1 MGSDRAVA
9 AAAYFER
16 LLDFAE
22 SNPEVLGFA
31 VTGSRAVGFE
41 VRDSDYDC
49 ALFLRDGAELDVE
62 GRLGSSVQGV
72 DLRVFTPT
80 SFAEHA
86 RWGSETA
93 WDRYA
98 WFIADFRVDRT
109 HGDLVAA
116 AREKGRVPREETAA
130 HVDAS
135 LDWYLN
141 QVARSIRCWARG
153 DELGGRLEGA
163 EAVRPFLQA
172 SFAIH
177 DRRLVPYYKYLTWE
191 VEQRPLRKFDVEPPE
206 FVRAVS
212 ALITDGSLAA
222 QERVLNLGEAVFRR
236 EGYDRRFDEWDTAG
250 WKARYFGVS

>member
-1 MGSDRAVA
+1 MNRSDA
-9 AAAYFER
+9 AAAHFEQ
-16 LLDFAE
+16 LLDFAG
-22 SNPEVLGFA
+22 SNSEVLGFA

-41 VRDSDYDC
+41 RPESDYDC
-49 ALFLRDGAELDVE
+49 ALFQRDGSELDVE
-62 GRLGSSVQGV
+62 GRLGPSVEGV
-72 DLRVFTPT
+72 GLRVFTPT
-80 SFAEHA
+80 SFAGHA

-116 AREKGRVPREETAA
+116 AREKGRVPSEEVAA

-191 VEQRPLRKFDVEPPE
+191 VEQRPLYGFDLEPHE
-206 FVRAVS
+206 FVSAVS
-212 ALITDGSLAA
+212 AVVTDGSLAA
-222 QERVLNLGEAVFRR
+222 HQRLLDLGEALFRR
-236 EGYDRRFDEWDTAG
+236 EGYARRFDEWDTAG
-250 WKARYFGVS
+250 WKARYFGGS